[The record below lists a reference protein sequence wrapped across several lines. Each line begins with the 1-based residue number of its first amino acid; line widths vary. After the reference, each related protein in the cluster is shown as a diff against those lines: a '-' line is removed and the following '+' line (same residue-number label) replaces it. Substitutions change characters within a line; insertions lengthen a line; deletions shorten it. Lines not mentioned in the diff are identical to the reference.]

1 MYALEKGLDD
11 NVPNELRK
19 DTVCQEQQTVHGK
32 VPDPNGIV
40 NSGCLATVTPDLGSV
55 YALQFKLMQA
65 NLETMGKNLEQH
77 GAELIPFEPAEHDI
91 VSKEVRELETQ
102 PVACA
107 SGTGSPMQIQINVPL
122 RTPNQVLHDIIT
134 HKELPDDIQNN
145 LIDQQLQYEGEGDDE
160 STAENFKA
168 VSREG
173 DLSPKSAGKS
183 GRKGKKNQPKEPSQP
198 TRILPRR
205 AASGVSR

>member
-1 MYALEKGLDD
+1 MGKSIGGDAATLKGAGDQGGSAQRSRSKKNTNGTVNPSETREILAFVDWVLVYALEKGLDD

-77 GAELIPFEPAEHDI
+77 GAALIP
-91 VSKEVRELETQ
+91 
-102 PVACA
+102 
-107 SGTGSPMQIQINVPL
+107 M
-122 RTPNQVLHDIIT
+122 NQ
-134 HKELPDDIQNN
+134 
-145 LIDQQLQYEGEGDDE
+145 
-160 STAENFKA
+160 
-168 VSREG
+168 
-173 DLSPKSAGKS
+173 LSMTLF
-183 GRKGKKNQPKEPSQP
+183 Q
-198 TRILPRR
+198 RR
-205 AASGVSR
+205 

>member
-1 MYALEKGLDD
+1 M
-11 NVPNELRK
+11 
-19 DTVCQEQQTVHGK
+19 
-32 VPDPNGIV
+32 
-40 NSGCLATVTPDLGSV
+40 
-55 YALQFKLMQA
+55 
-65 NLETMGKNLEQH
+65 
-77 GAELIPFEPAEHDI
+77 
-91 VSKEVRELETQ
+91 
-102 PVACA
+102 ACA

-145 LIDQQLQYEGEGDDE
+145 LIDQQLQYKGEEDDE
-160 STAENFKA
+160 STVENFKA